1 MRDYTVPFTL
11 FYFWYS
17 SYKAFFFLSIFAF
30 HNFFPRLLFAINLVR
45 LKSCPH
51 ESKVH

>member
-1 MRDYTVPFTL
+1 MGDYTVPFTL

-17 SYKAFFFLSIFAF
+17 SYKAFFLSIFAF